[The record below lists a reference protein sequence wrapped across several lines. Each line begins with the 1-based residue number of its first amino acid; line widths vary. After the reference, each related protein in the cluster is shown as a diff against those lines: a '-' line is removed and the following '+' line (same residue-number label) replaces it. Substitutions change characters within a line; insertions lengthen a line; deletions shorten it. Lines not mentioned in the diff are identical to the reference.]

1 MPNDQPR
8 SFDLIV
14 DGLTLTVTAL
24 PDTPLLSI
32 LREDL
37 GLCGTRVGCLQGR
50 CGVCTVHMDGRA
62 VQSCNLP
69 LWSAEGRRI
78 DTVEGASPTLERV
91 RNAFLA
97 EQAAQCGYCVN
108 GIMMTLAALLFDGQ
122 HERAEILEALDE
134 RHLCRCGAHPRMLRA
149 IDHLLE
155 NSA

>member
-14 DGLTLTVTAL
+14 DGLKLTVTAL
-24 PDTPLLSI
+24 PNMPLLSV

-37 GLCGTRVGCLQGR
+37 GLCGTRTGCLQGR
-50 CGVCTVHMDGRA
+50 CGACTVHLDGRA

-78 DTVEGASPTLERV
+78 DTVEGTSPTLARV

-108 GIMMTLAALLFDGQ
+108 GIMMTLAALLVDGQ
-122 HERAEILEALDE
+122 HERAAILEALDE

-149 IDHLLE
+149 IDRLLE
-155 NSA
+155 KSE